1 VNTEDAKT
9 LESFAREMIANTT
22 DRIAA
27 IDADIAALKADRAGY
42 ENLRAKH
49 QAALAEARAQQEVK
63 P

>member
-1 VNTEDAKT
+1 MNTEDAKT

-27 IDADIAALKADRAGY
+27 IDADIAALKASRAGY

-49 QAALAEARAQQEVK
+49 QAALAEAWAQQEVE